1 MEIILVDNGS
11 TDDSVAFVR
20 EVYPH
25 VRVIE
30 AGRNLG
36 FAGGNNLGA
45 REATGDYLALIN
57 NDART
62 DPRWLRAL
70 VEALE
75 ADLVVFDTE
84 LTAAQV
90 RNLEK
95 LFGVKVIDRA
105 ELILDIFSQHAE
117 RRLISWVR

>member
-1 MEIILVDNGS
+1 MEPNVSVVVVNLNGRALLADCLDALEAQDYPRRQVEIILVDNGS

-75 ADLVVFDTE
+75 
-84 LTAAQV
+84 
-90 RNLEK
+90 
-95 LFGVKVIDRA
+95 
-105 ELILDIFSQHAE
+105 
-117 RRLISWVR
+117 